1 MTKANFHPYTFN
13 RQCSVCGA
21 FAMEGV
27 RELHFMDDYK
37 AADGD
42 FSAGFIE
49 RSATDETCDL
59 LPSGD

>member
-1 MTKANFHPYTFN
+1 MTKANFHRYTSD
-13 RQCSVCGA
+13 RQCCMCGA

-27 RELHFMDDYK
+27 RELHFNVDDQ

>member
-1 MTKANFHPYTFN
+1 MTKANFTSN

-21 FAMEGV
+21 FTIEGV
-27 RELHFMDDYK
+27 RELHFMDDYD

-42 FSAGFIE
+42 SSAGFIE